1 MFRSSWGHVKL
12 FQPQQPLVTCLAKS
26 KLICSSSAPPPVVLS
41 LQSTGVCVLGGSVFQ
56 RACLRGTSSA
66 WIARS
71 PAGRDCVPFHDTNQS
86 CPSFNLLGAGWTQD
100 TAPMGWC
107 MHLAPDWR
115 AHLCPLSLPWQPSFF
130 CPRKMRRPGGG
141 EDLQLNL
148 WQFMS
153 MSYEY
158 TV

>member
-1 MFRSSWGHVKL
+1 MEIYLQSVLYRVTFYISCCNKLRSFQTLSATAATSEVSCQKQTDL
-12 FQPQQPLVTCLAKS
+12 FLL
-26 KLICSSSAPPPVVLS
+26 CSPPVVLS
-41 LQSTGVCVLGGSVFQ
+41 LQSTGVCVLGAVFYQ

-71 PAGRDCVPFHDTNQS
+71 PAGRDRIPFHDTNQS

-115 AHLCPLSLPWQPSFF
+115 VHLCPLSLPWQPSFF
-130 CPRKMRRPGGG
+130 CPREMRHPG
-141 EDLQLNL
+141 E
-148 WQFMS
+148 
-153 MSYEY
+153 
-158 TV
+158 